1 MKNNKIKNLKVVGA
15 SLCLGAVL
23 LTGCGDSYNIRYGSS
38 YITYH
43 KDSEEIEGT
52 ISYENLVNL
61 ARICSF
67 QQEDEKFYRL
77 CAMSSRRYAT
87 SYFIQYYDMK
97 TGNCIIDYQET
108 DGEKVYTIGEDLE
121 IVEEINLD
129 SYLLKENFVKKEYTV
144 DELLHFYEEKILPTL
159 EEENKELVK

>member
-1 MKNNKIKNLKVVGA
+1 MKNNNIKNLKVVGA

-23 LTGCGDSYNIRYGSS
+23 LTGCGDSYKVIYGSS
-38 YITYH
+38 SITYH
-43 KDSEEIEGT
+43 KDNEEIEGT
-52 ISYENLVNL
+52 ISYENLVSL
-61 ARICSF
+61 TKICSF

-77 CAMSSRRYAT
+77 CAINKQRYFP

-97 TGNCIIDYQET
+97 TGSCIIDYQET

-129 SYLLKENFVKKEYTV
+129 SYLLTEDFIKKEYTV

-159 EEENKELVK
+159 KEESKELVK